1 MIINDSISANAV
13 YVRSLIFHP
22 TAVSKWLF
30 NRLCSTC
37 CSQQHLS
44 ASYVT
49 GREGAGLCGV
59 PGEGGSV
66 EAGVVVGVVG
76 EGWKVVAIGD
86 VEDRRG
92 SLGPAGERVPPL
104 LDSALTFCSDIKQ
117 TASSRN
123 DVLQQV
129 LFISRRRSSLQVSV
143 YQCTMKKQD
152 Q

>member
-1 MIINDSISANAV
+1 M
-13 YVRSLIFHP
+13 
-22 TAVSKWLF
+22 
-30 NRLCSTC
+30 
-37 CSQQHLS
+37 
-44 ASYVT
+44 
-49 GREGAGLCGV
+49 

-129 LFISRRRSSLQVSV
+129 LFISRRRSSLHVSV